1 MAATLDLKG
10 TLALVTGASRG
21 LGRAIA
27 LALAEAGADLAL
39 VARGATDLGRVA
51 AEATRHGVRAEAL
64 TADLRREPDIEAMVE
79 ATVRAFGRIDVLV
92 NNAGISGEV
101 KPFLELASGEW
112 DDVLAINLRA
122 PALCARAV
130 ARRMVEQGGGRIIN
144 VASIAALTPIT
155 RLAPYCASKAGLV
168 QLTRVMALELARH
181 RVWVN
186 AICPGYFSTPMNE
199 EFFASPP
206 GRELIQRAIPMRRLG
221 DPAELA
227 PMVVFLA
234 SAASSFMTGSVVVVD
249 GGQTL
254 T

>member
-1 MAATLDLKG
+1 
-10 TLALVTGASRG
+10 
-21 LGRAIA
+21 
-27 LALAEAGADLAL
+27 
-39 VARGATDLGRVA
+39 
-51 AEATRHGVRAEAL
+51 
-64 TADLRREPDIEAMVE
+64 
-79 ATVRAFGRIDVLV
+79 
-92 NNAGISGEV
+92 
-101 KPFLELASGEW
+101 
-112 DDVLAINLRA
+112 
-122 PALCARAV
+122 
-130 ARRMVEQGGGRIIN
+130 

-168 QLTRVMALELARH
+168 QLTRVLALELARH

-186 AICPGYFSTPMNE
+186 ALCPGYFSTPMNE

-234 SAASSFMTGSVVVVD
+234 SAASSFMTGSVIVVD